1 MNPWD
6 FFFKVRI
13 TEKLFPGEGE
23 KKKKRIVDPFQ
34 NRTSF
39 KNLVSKKWDFQG
51 GRKFGGAAI

>member
-1 MNPWD
+1 MGL
-6 FFFKVRI
+6 FFKVRI